1 MVDDA
6 ASTCLLVR
14 TEGATRVL
22 TLNRPEVRNAI
33 DPTLRA
39 RFLRELEEADASSD
53 VRVVVVT
60 GTDPA
65 FCSGVDLKALAGPP
79 RPGLNPGDA
88 VRAVRK
94 PVLAA
99 VNGACV
105 TGGFEIALSCDFV
118 VASERAAFADS
129 HAQRGRP
136 PGKGM
141 WGMSALLPEAVGVRR
156 AKELSLTGRLVPA
169 HEALAMGLVNHVV
182 SHDELLPFTLRQAE
196 AVAKAPAEATDA
208 WLSVY
213 DLGRG
218 RTLEERVS
226 IERAHGA
233 NKGEEQLGR

>member
-1 MVDDA
+1 MTDA
-6 ASTCLLVR
+6 ASTCLLVT

-33 DPTLRA
+33 DGTLRT
-39 RFLRELEEADASSD
+39 RFRQELEAADASSH

-65 FCSGVDLKALAGPP
+65 FCAGVDLKAFTHLPSV
-79 RPGLNPGDA
+79 GLNPGDA

-105 TGGFEIALSCDFV
+105 TGGLEIALSCDFV
-118 VASERAAFADS
+118 VASERAVFADT
-129 HAQRGRP
+129 HVQRGRP
-136 PGKGM
+136 PGNRM

-156 AKELSLTGRLVPA
+156 AKELSLTGRFVPA
-169 HEALAMGLVNHVV
+169 HEALGMGLVNHVV
-182 SHDELLPFTLRQAE
+182 DHDELLPFALRQAE
-196 AVAKAPAEATDA
+196 AIAKASEDATAA
-208 WLSVY
+208 WLTVY

-218 RTLEERVS
+218 RTLAERVS
-226 IERAHGA
+226 IERTHDPS
-233 NKGEEQLGR
+233 KGEE